1 MQNEDQ
7 ERLAELE
14 ELLDFGEELSEEDR
28 EELTW
33 LRSTRRQEKKE
44 KKLIAQFQSA
54 KRVWRYPDPDG
65 TADGYCYA
73 LSRQKLREMLFLDTD
88 PDQGTEA
95 LIEEVDRPV
104 LDYRIGV
111 DEFYETFAYL
121 PKEA

>member
-54 KRVWRYPDPDG
+54 KRVWRYPDPD
-65 TADGYCYA
+65 
-73 LSRQKLREMLFLDTD
+73 
-88 PDQGTEA
+88 QGTEA